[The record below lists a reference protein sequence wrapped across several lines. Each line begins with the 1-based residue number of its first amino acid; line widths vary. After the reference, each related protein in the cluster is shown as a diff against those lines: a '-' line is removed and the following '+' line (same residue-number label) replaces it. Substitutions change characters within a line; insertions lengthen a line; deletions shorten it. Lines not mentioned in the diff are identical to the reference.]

1 MNSLMKKHGRAY
13 LLIFPLCAVL
23 ILALQSFL
31 LTFVRVQ
38 GTSMVPT
45 FHDGQVLLVN
55 RAAFGF
61 RWPIIGDSVVF
72 WNPPQ
77 AGDLVVV
84 KPPESNHLVVKRVV
98 ATSGQQLIVASHQL
112 LTPSRTVPLSLAQ
125 EYWLSSC
132 SVVPSGT
139 LFVVG
144 DNLSASQDSRDWGF
158 VPWDNLVGRPW
169 L

>member
-1 MNSLMKKHGRAY
+1 MKKHGRAY

-72 WNPPQ
+72 WNPPRV
-77 AGDLVVV
+77 GDLVVV
-84 KPPESNHLVVKRVV
+84 KPPESNHLVVKRVA
-98 ATSGQQLIVASHQL
+98 ATSGEQLVVTSHQL
-112 LTPSRTVPLSLAQ
+112 YTSSGNVPLSQAQ
-125 EYWLSSC
+125 EYWLSSV
-132 SVVPSGT
+132 SIVPWGT

-144 DNLSASQDSRDWGF
+144 DNLSASEDSRDWGF